1 MHCTDRQALIFLVP
15 ESPRWLLAH
24 GMTRDGLDVLER
36 LRGTEAAR
44 DEWREIQAAIE
55 VESLEKSGK
64 GSLLVECLQ
73 SIFWD
78 TTDLRIGRR
87 LRLCIAVGFLQ
98 EMSGLN
104 IVSKVPWRGELEFA
118 RSAFSTHRLTVSVF
132 FFLNH
137 RADCRVYITF
147 VPAHLGLLTPESYP

>member
-1 MHCTDRQALIFLVP
+1 
-15 ESPRWLLAH
+15 
-24 GMTRDGLDVLER
+24 MTQDGLDVLER

-44 DEWREIQAAIE
+44 DEWREIQTAIE
-55 VESLEKSGK
+55 IESRLEKSGK
-64 GSLLVECLQ
+64 GSLLVECLL

-104 IVSKVPWRGELEFA
+104 IVSKVPWSGELEFA
-118 RSAFSTHRLTVSVF
+118 RSAFSTNWLIVSL
-132 FFLNH
+132 FLH
-137 RADCRVYITF
+137 YRADRRVYITF
-147 VPAHLGLLTPESYP
+147 VPAHLGLLTPESYPCGCHNPNCVDLLHDIVHFCD